1 MRKNEL
7 EIWYSC
13 TKLVTFT
20 TMETR
25 SNKRKHTHNQECKN
39 NYITHLIHCRSL
51 SNLTIQKT
59 LSYLINIACF
69 SVFSLIY

>member
-1 MRKNEL
+1 MIFLHKISYFYNNG
-7 EIWYSC
+7 
-13 TKLVTFT
+13 
-20 TMETR
+20 
-25 SNKRKHTHNQECKN
+25 NKVQQKKTHTHTHTHNQECKN

-59 LSYLINIACF
+59 LSYLINIECF

>member
-1 MRKNEL
+1 MIFLHKISYFYNNG
-7 EIWYSC
+7 
-13 TKLVTFT
+13 
-20 TMETR
+20 
-25 SNKRKHTHNQECKN
+25 NKVQQKKTHTHTHNQECKN

-59 LSYLINIACF
+59 LSYLINIECF